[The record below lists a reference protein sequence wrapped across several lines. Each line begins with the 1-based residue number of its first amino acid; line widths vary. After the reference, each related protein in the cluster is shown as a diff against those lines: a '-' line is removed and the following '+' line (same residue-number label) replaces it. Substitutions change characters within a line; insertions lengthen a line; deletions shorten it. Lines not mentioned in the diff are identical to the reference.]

1 MIPAE
6 QWDKEGKCFAGVAR
20 EIQLDAFKAGMTRA
34 AEMVDCQRIHSDFS
48 LHSVNGPRLMVIKI
62 ELYRDNLKELPV

>member
-1 MIPAE
+1 
-6 QWDKEGKCFAGVAR
+6 
-20 EIQLDAFKAGMTRA
+20 
-34 AEMVDCQRIHSDFS
+34 MVYCQRIHSDFS